1 MSLLKLSIILCSLL
15 CSCSTFKTGYYTVVA
30 VRGNTVEFKEVK
42 GDYHVPNSDTL
53 KVGSKIY
60 IQRTNKSN
68 LANVW

>member
-1 MSLLKLSIILCSLL
+1 MKTLLIILCSLF

-42 GDYHVPNSDTL
+42 GDYHVPVDTL
-53 KVGSKIY
+53 KIGAKIF